1 MGFFSFL
8 GRVLFAS
15 IFILAAWQMFNE
27 FGEDGGPAAELW
39 AKKLT
44 IVEKSINGMIG
55 KNNLHI
61 DARTF
66 VAVCITL
73 QGLGGLLFVLG
84 SNIGALLL
92 ILYLLFTT
100 PLLYDF
106 YHYDVGE
113 PKFFRLLHEF
123 LQCAAL
129 LGGLLFFIG
138 MKNNI
143 ARKQLKKKNPKSK
156 TA

>member
-1 MGFFSFL
+1 
-8 GRVLFAS
+8 
-15 IFILAAWQMFNE
+15 
-27 FGEDGGPAAELW
+27 DW

-44 IVEKSINGMIG
+44 IVEKSINGIIG

-66 VAVCITL
+66 VVVCITL
-73 QGLGGLLFVLG
+73 QGLGGLLFVLDINV
-84 SNIGALLL
+84 SAFFL

-129 LGGLLFFIG
+129 LGGLLFFIR

-143 ARKQLKKKNPKSK
+143 SRGQYVVLKENMLLYAIFPLSECI
-156 TA
+156 

>member
-15 IFILAAWQMFNE
+15 IFILSAWQMFSE
-27 FGEDGGPAAELW
+27 FGEDGGPAAKEW
-39 AKKLT
+39 APKLALVKKYIDG
-44 IVEKSINGMIG
+44 IVG
-55 KNNLHI
+55 KNDLHI

-66 VAVCITL
+66 VAVCIFL
-73 QGLGGLLFVLG
+73 KGLGGLLFMLG
-84 SNIGALLL
+84 SSFGAFLLTY
-92 ILYLLFTT
+92 YLTLTT

-106 YHYDVGE
+106 YNYKLGE
-113 PKFFRLLHEF
+113 PRFLRLLHEF

-129 LGGLLFFIG
+129 FGALLFFLG
-138 MKNNI
+138 MKNSI
-143 ARKQLKKKNPKSK
+143 IRRQPKRKNPKPK

>member
-44 IVEKSINGMIG
+44 TVKNSINGIIG
-55 KNNLHI
+55 NGNVHI

-66 VAVCITL
+66 VAVCISL

-84 SNIGALLL
+84 SNFGAFLL
-92 ILYLLFTT
+92 ILYLILTT

-106 YHYDVGE
+106 YNFKVSE
-113 PKFFRLLHEF
+113 PKFFGLLHEF
-123 LQCAAL
+123 LQCVAL

-138 MKNNI
+138 MKNSI
-143 ARKQLKKKNPKSK
+143 SRKQLKRKNPKPK

>member
-1 MGFFSFL
+1 LFL
-8 GRVLFAS
+8 SSLTWAS
-15 IFILAAWQMFNE
+15 HFRFNE
-27 FGEDGGPAAELW
+27 FGEDGGPTTELW

-44 IVEKSINGMIG
+44 IVEKSINGIIG
-55 KNNLHI
+55 KNDLHI

-84 SNIGALLL
+84 SNIGAFFL

-113 PKFFRLLHEF
+113 PKFCKLLHEF

-143 ARKQLKKKNPKSK
+143 SRRQLKKKNPKSK

>member
-27 FGEDGGPAAELW
+27 FGEDGGPAAKVW
-39 AKKLT
+39 ANKLT
-44 IVEKSINGMIG
+44 LVKKSIDGIIG

-66 VAVCITL
+66 VAACISL

-84 SNIGALLL
+84 STFGAFLL
-92 ILYLLFTT
+92 IFYLILTT
-100 PLLYDF
+100 PLLYNF
-106 YHYDVGE
+106 YNYNVGE
-113 PKFFRLLHEF
+113 PQFFRLLHEF

-129 LGGLLFFIG
+129 LGALLYFVG
-138 MKNNI
+138 MKNSI
-143 ARKQLKKKNPKSK
+143 SRKQPKRKNPKSK
-156 TA
+156 IA

>member
-44 IVEKSINGMIG
+44 TVEKSINRIIG
-55 KNNLHI
+55 NGNVHI

-66 VAVCITL
+66 VAVCISL

-84 SNIGALLL
+84 SHFGAFLL
-92 ILYLLFTT
+92 ILYLILTT

-106 YHYDVGE
+106 YNFKVGE

-123 LQCAAL
+123 LQCVAL

-138 MKNNI
+138 MKNSI
-143 ARKQLKKKNPKSK
+143 SRKQLKRKNPKPK

>member
-15 IFILAAWQMFNE
+15 IFILSAWQMFNE
-27 FGEDGGPAAELW
+27 FGEDGGPAAKEW
-39 AKKLT
+39 APKLAL
-44 IVEKSINGMIG
+44 VKKSIDGIIG

-61 DARTF
+61 DARTL
-66 VAVCITL
+66 VAACISL

-84 SNIGALLL
+84 SSFGAFLLVFYL
-92 ILYLLFTT
+92 ISTT

-106 YHYDVGE
+106 YNYNVGE
-113 PKFFRLLHEF
+113 SDFFRLLHEF

-129 LGGLLFFIG
+129 VGALLFFHG
-138 MKNNI
+138 MKNSI
-143 ARKQLKKKNPKSK
+143 SRKQPKKKTPKPK